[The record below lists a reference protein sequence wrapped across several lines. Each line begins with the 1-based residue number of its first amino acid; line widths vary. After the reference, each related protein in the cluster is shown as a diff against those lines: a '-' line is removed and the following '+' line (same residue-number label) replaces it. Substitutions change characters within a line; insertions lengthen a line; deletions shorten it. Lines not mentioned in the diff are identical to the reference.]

1 MAEKRTYR
9 LKIEGYS
16 PETMPMKR
24 LAEYISDIAV
34 LFGEEPNVHLIAIE
48 GSSTC
53 PVFLVDW
60 QAEPKVLDRIQKALN
75 REGPEDAIHAID
87 NTNSRLKRDN
97 RSATLLN
104 PADKPVIEFP
114 GAKRPRVIEWPS
126 INQAAELYGIP
137 IMVGGRSDPVPVHLL
152 DGETEWL
159 CSADRTK
166 AIGIAQH
173 LFTAT
178 LRVSGRGR
186 WRKIETGEWTLERFL
201 IDSYEPIRLASLDD
215 TIRELRS
222 IKAKWKELEDPLA
235 EVEAIRTGKRI

>member
-9 LKIEGYS
+9 LKIEGSS

-24 LAEYISDIAV
+24 LAEYLSDMAV
-34 LFGEEPNVHLIAIE
+34 LLGEEPNVHLMGIE

-53 PVFLVDW
+53 PIVLIDW
-60 QAEPKVLDRIQKALN
+60 QAEAGILARIQKARN
-75 REGPEDAIHAID
+75 REGPEDAIHAMD
-87 NTNSRLKRDN
+87 NFDARLKRDN
-97 RSATLLN
+97 RSAAFIN
-104 PADKPVIEFP
+104 PANKPVIEFP
-114 GAKRPRVIEWPS
+114 GATRPQAIEWPS
-126 INQAAELYGIP
+126 INQPAELCGIP

-173 LFTAT
+173 LFTTT

-186 WRKIETGEWTLERFL
+186 WRKIETGEWALERFV
-201 IDSYEPIRLASLDD
+201 IEGYEQIRLALLDE

-235 EVEAIRTGKRI
+235 EVEAIRTGKRT